1 MKKIYQITIVIICLS
16 ILFVSAFFSDDTLN
30 ESDDNT
36 TENDVIADNDSQMGE
51 KYTADIDSQLVLL
64 SDYFNKCLDEYYK
77 YNHFPQ
83 NLHFAIVDLNR
94 NGRLELIITDIMGS
108 GHFSI
113 TCFYEVSDDY
123 QTLDMMKTAE
133 TSNIPEDID
142 YSYVDGIGD
151 FLYYEELECFKKDN
165 KYYYLLSDATSAGL
179 GCMFGEAF
187 YSYSFDGMVE
197 KDKIGTYVLSPY
209 NDNTDRIKINFYSK
223 YGGLETEEKY
233 LHFMSSYW
241 YGYEKQPNTSIKW
254 IYLSDNQDIGSA
266 IIESYNGFNTNAVC
280 EKAEDYDYRDIYGN
294 DCEYVTEF
302 VLFRTDTKDFGFLT
316 LVGERNPNPN
326 ILVQYNES
334 EFSLGESF
342 VNNYSEYPQAAAWD
356 VDDDGEDEIIIS
368 LREYTGNLST
378 YRLFVCDKEDD
389 IYKKYEFKDFGN
401 LINKEISY
409 SYDSN
414 SDIFEFQTPK
424 GKIQFNMPSWSK
436 EYPYDGNVI
445 YNHHFYFDCE
455 NMKLIV
461 TPEINMKNS
470 VPFTPIKMTFN
481 ITYKEG
487 KFELQY
493 ESYEE
498 IEKIIMNSNEENSSS
513 DIENQVNILLDSSDY
528 WELSEETVGDFCEKD
543 DCHEYGYTITDLDE
557 DGFLE
562 VIKSLYAGN
571 GHFSRNS
578 IYEITEDGK
587 IVQWDN
593 SELEKCYSQPD
604 LLSMSEIII
613 YDNSSDSYRYY
624 TDDFES
630 WGVYGY
636 ANRYGIMEILD
647 NTIKYQEIYRE
658 EISYSPEENNISF
671 FEGDRE
677 LTEKQYNEKVDD
689 KNIGSNRKKLKWF
702 TEISFD
708 NIKDS
713 YEFFASE

>member
-1 MKKIYQITIVIICLS
+1 MSHRDGVDGSKFDEQKSSSTSGKYEEIVRIIRMKKIYQITIVIICLS
-16 ILFVSAFFSDDTLN
+16 ILLVSAFFSDDTFY

-77 YNHFPQ
+77 YNHSLQ

-133 TSNIPEDID
+133 TSYIPEDID
-142 YSYVDGIGD
+142 YSYVDRIGD

-165 KYYYLLSDATSAGL
+165 KYYYLLSNATSAGL
-179 GCMFGEAF
+179 GCMFGKAF

-197 KDKIGTYVLSPY
+197 TDEIGTYVLSPY

-223 YGGLETEEKY
+223 YGGLETEDKY

-294 DCEYVTEF
+294 DCEYVTEY

-481 ITYKEG
+481 IIYKEG

-498 IEKIIMNSNEENSSS
+498 IEKIMMN
-513 DIENQVNILLDSSDY
+513 
-528 WELSEETVGDFCEKD
+528 
-543 DCHEYGYTITDLDE
+543 
-557 DGFLE
+557 
-562 VIKSLYAGN
+562 
-571 GHFSRNS
+571 
-578 IYEITEDGK
+578 
-587 IVQWDN
+587 
-593 SELEKCYSQPD
+593 
-604 LLSMSEIII
+604 
-613 YDNSSDSYRYY
+613 
-624 TDDFES
+624 
-630 WGVYGY
+630 
-636 ANRYGIMEILD
+636 
-647 NTIKYQEIYRE
+647 
-658 EISYSPEENNISF
+658 
-671 FEGDRE
+671 
-677 LTEKQYNEKVDD
+677 
-689 KNIGSNRKKLKWF
+689 
-702 TEISFD
+702 
-708 NIKDS
+708 
-713 YEFFASE
+713 

>member
-1 MKKIYQITIVIICLS
+1 MKKIYQITIVLICLS
-16 ILFVSAFFSDDTLN
+16 ILLVSAFFSDDTLN

-36 TENDVIADNDSQMGE
+36 TESDRIADNDSQMGE

-123 QTLDMMKTAE
+123 QTLDMMKTAK
-133 TSNIPEDID
+133 TSYIPEDID

-165 KYYYLLSDATSAGL
+165 KYYYLLSNATSAGL

-197 KDKIGTYVLSPY
+197 KDTIGTYVLFPY

-223 YGGLETEEKY
+223 YGGLETEEEY

-389 IYKKYEFKDFGN
+389 IYKKYEFKEFEN

-414 SDIFEFQTPK
+414 SDIFEFQTPR

-445 YNHHFYFDCE
+445 YNQHFYFDCE

-481 ITYKEG
+481 ILYKEG

-498 IEKIIMNSNEENSSS
+498 IEKIRMNSNEESENSLIH
-513 DIENQVNILLDSSDY
+513 DN
-528 WELSEETVGDFCEKD
+528 
-543 DCHEYGYTITDLDE
+543 
-557 DGFLE
+557 
-562 VIKSLYAGN
+562 A
-571 GHFSRNS
+571 
-578 IYEITEDGK
+578 K
-587 IVQWDN
+587 IVGIEEVNGESKITFKYKYGD
-593 SELEKCYSQPD
+593 EVFHGV
-604 LLSMSEIII
+604 I
-613 YDNSSDSYRYY
+613 YDNIYPKYDLDIHDRVGIKTIDLDGDGIEEIVIKVNAIGNTISDRCG
-624 TDDFES
+624 TLHIIKLNEN
-630 WGVYGY
+630 GY
-636 ANRYGIMEILD
+636 EEILKQ
-647 NTIKYQEIYRE
+647 NTNWETPDGGYIIGLIIQNDCLYYESGWKEATENGTTINSRTYQLIIIDGEIQS
-658 EISYSPEENNISF
+658 I
-671 FEGDRE
+671 
-677 LTEKQYNEKVDD
+677 EKNLDIDD
-689 KNIGSNRKKLKWF
+689 AIEW
-702 TEISFD
+702 
-708 NIKDS
+708 
-713 YEFFASE
+713 

>member
-1 MKKIYQITIVIICLS
+1 MRLRFEILQDSTDNCNGFRIIRMKKIYQITIVLICLS
-16 ILFVSAFFSDDTLN
+16 ILLVSAFFSDDTFY

-36 TENDVIADNDSQMGE
+36 TEYDVIADNDSQMGE

-64 SDYFNKCLDEYYK
+64 SDYFNNCLDEYYK
-77 YNHFPQ
+77 YNPSPQ

-123 QTLDMMKTAE
+123 QTLHMMKTAE
-133 TSNIPEDID
+133 TSYIPEEID

-165 KYYYLLSDATSAGL
+165 KYYYLLSNATSAGL
-179 GCMFGEAF
+179 GCMFGKAF

-197 KDKIGTYVLSPY
+197 TDEIGTYVLSPY
-209 NDNTDRIKINFYSK
+209 NDNTGRIKINFYSK
-223 YGGLETEEKY
+223 YGGLETEDEY
-233 LHFMSSYW
+233 LDFMSSYW

-294 DCEYVTEF
+294 DREYVTEF
-302 VLFRTDTKDFGFLT
+302 VLFRTDTKEFEFLT

-326 ILVQYNES
+326 ILVQYKES

-389 IYKKYEFKDFGN
+389 IYIKYEFKEFEN

-424 GKIQFNMPSWSK
+424 GKMQFNMPSWSK

-481 ITYKEG
+481 IIYKEG

-498 IEKIIMNSNEENSSS
+498 IER
-513 DIENQVNILLDSSDY
+513 L
-528 WELSEETVGDFCEKD
+528 
-543 DCHEYGYTITDLDE
+543 
-557 DGFLE
+557 
-562 VIKSLYAGN
+562 
-571 GHFSRNS
+571 
-578 IYEITEDGK
+578 
-587 IVQWDN
+587 
-593 SELEKCYSQPD
+593 
-604 LLSMSEIII
+604 
-613 YDNSSDSYRYY
+613 
-624 TDDFES
+624 
-630 WGVYGY
+630 
-636 ANRYGIMEILD
+636 
-647 NTIKYQEIYRE
+647 
-658 EISYSPEENNISF
+658 
-671 FEGDRE
+671 
-677 LTEKQYNEKVDD
+677 
-689 KNIGSNRKKLKWF
+689 
-702 TEISFD
+702 
-708 NIKDS
+708 
-713 YEFFASE
+713 